1 MQGKRPEVED
11 GEDMALLVALQLTY
25 TNLIFIMDRQSVWD
39 YTQQK
44 VWKGRL
50 EEIQNPH
57 IWRLIGEIIDKGERV
72 VRVIKVESHMTSAPA
87 TGSSGWQRQ
96 TPWRTCG
103 RPRRLRPLRSVSTS
117 SGRQY
122 NKRSLLS

>member
-1 MQGKRPEVED
+1 MGCGKVGSCLGRATLGGRCWLGMRLVAGTPQLPGTGGCAWDSRRLMQGKRPEVED

-50 EEIQNPH
+50 VEEIQNP
-57 IWRLIGEIIDKGERV
+57 ISGGSLGRSLTRERGW
-72 VRVIKVESHMTSAPA
+72 
-87 TGSSGWQRQ
+87 TGSS
-96 TPWRTCG
+96 
-103 RPRRLRPLRSVSTS
+103 RSRVI
-117 SGRQY
+117 
-122 NKRSLLS
+122 